1 MVLFKIIL
9 KWFIL
14 FFIFETTDIIRFVQ
28 YVIYYLKWN
37 RYIFITIHKEILC
50 PIFSFVSNWTKTDIS
65 AFRIKNCAVLLQII
79 STIQINEMKNRLFS
93 IAIFLRILQWTI
105 LMCELTTN
113 CFDSLCMYRS
123 AVWQE
128 EVWVSEPGE
137 IRPTVRVNTDQIRGE
152 SMLTLNTYQHVP
164 TRANT
169 SKMYQYV
176 PTHTN
181 MYQHV
186 PACKNMYQ

>member
-1 MVLFKIIL
+1 MCSTLANYLHNSNICM
-9 KWFIL
+9 
-14 FFIFETTDIIRFVQ
+14 
-28 YVIYYLKWN
+28 YV
-37 RYIFITIHKEILC
+37 
-50 PIFSFVSNWTKTDIS
+50 
-65 AFRIKNCAVLLQII
+65 
-79 STIQINEMKNRLFS
+79 NEMKNRLFS

-113 CFDSLCMYRS
+113 CFDSLCIYRS

-137 IRPTVRVNTDQIRGE
+137 IGPTVRVNTDQIRGE
-152 SMLTLNTYQHVP
+152 LMLTLNTYQHVP
-164 TRANT
+164 THANT

-181 MYQHV
+181 MYQYI
-186 PACKNMYQ
+186 PAHTNISQYV

>member
-1 MVLFKIIL
+1 MCSALANYLHNSNICM
-9 KWFIL
+9 
-14 FFIFETTDIIRFVQ
+14 
-28 YVIYYLKWN
+28 YV
-37 RYIFITIHKEILC
+37 
-50 PIFSFVSNWTKTDIS
+50 
-65 AFRIKNCAVLLQII
+65 
-79 STIQINEMKNRLFS
+79 NEMKNRLFS

-137 IRPTVRVNTDQIRGE
+137 IGPTVRVNTDQIRGE

-176 PTHTN
+176 PICTNMYQHVKICTNKYQHILIFTTHTN
-181 MYQHV
+181 MYQHI
-186 PACKNMYQ
+186 PTCTNTYQHIPTHTNMYQYILAHTNISQYV

>member
-1 MVLFKIIL
+1 MCSTLANYIHNSKISM
-9 KWFIL
+9 
-14 FFIFETTDIIRFVQ
+14 
-28 YVIYYLKWN
+28 YV
-37 RYIFITIHKEILC
+37 
-50 PIFSFVSNWTKTDIS
+50 
-65 AFRIKNCAVLLQII
+65 
-79 STIQINEMKNRLFS
+79 NEMKNRLFS

-113 CFDSLCMYRS
+113 CFDSRCMYRS

-128 EVWVSEPGE
+128 EVRVSEPGE
-137 IRPTVRVNTDQIRGE
+137 IGPTVRVNTDQIRGE
-152 SMLTLNTYQHVP
+152 SMLALNTYQHVP
-164 TRANT
+164 TCANT

-186 PACKNMYQ
+186 PAFKNMYQ

>member
-1 MVLFKIIL
+1 MCSTLANYLHNSNICM
-9 KWFIL
+9 
-14 FFIFETTDIIRFVQ
+14 
-28 YVIYYLKWN
+28 YV
-37 RYIFITIHKEILC
+37 
-50 PIFSFVSNWTKTDIS
+50 
-65 AFRIKNCAVLLQII
+65 
-79 STIQINEMKNRLFS
+79 NEMKNRLFS